1 MCGICFFKKDDAK
14 IIADAIRKTYNAPGN
29 EQLYWDEVVDKN
41 LARVKMT
48 VQPVGKE
55 QIVEIDSVA
64 ELEVVDPDYGK
75 YNKEA

>member
-1 MCGICFFKKDDAK
+1 
-14 IIADAIRKTYNAPGN
+14 
-29 EQLYWDEVVDKN
+29 
-41 LARVKMT
+41 MT